1 MSNEQRIA
9 LYGVVS
15 AVLAA
20 LGVFGLVTA
29 DEATAYGT
37 ASAELLGAA
46 SSLLSAVKTWKQR
59 GSEAKVV
66 LKFDGT
72 NVENAEAVT
81 EALKRLRGTS

>member
-9 LYGVVS
+9 LYGVMS

-20 LGVFGLVTA
+20 LGVFGLITA

-37 ASAELLGAA
+37 AGVELLGAA

-59 GSEAKVV
+59 GAEARVV

-72 NVENAEAVT
+72 NVEKAEAVT
-81 EALKRLRGTS
+81 EALKRLRGAS